1 METMTEDKVLVR
13 QALNGD
19 SSAMSWV
26 QSIAYEVIDKKNY
39 FLCKKYCANYHHIF
53 RCTLDLLFGA
63 KEASAPLCD
72 FGNDSFEWMLQFLIH
87 KNRLKNFVEKDGEKL
102 LHYYTFIIHSVP
114 LLERWKDHRFGR
126 RIRVPYYIQ
135 TLHQHAVKVFLY
147 LYDGD
152 DIQNIAQRLNMSA
165 KEAKILKT
173 SIEKALINRNKLHT
187 LYPTGAVTHT
197 GEMISEPDHGQT
209 ESSNDLSLPFPAPET
224 LLDQQKIQEA
234 LKKLDLIEQFILS
247 AMDIDNLGANDVLA
261 AIQEEGLQ
269 HYQGRIIDHI
279 DKIYYIRNKARIRL
293 KQFFMDNTLLKE
305 TES

>member
-19 SSAMSWV
+19 FAAMNWV
-26 QSIAYEVIDKKNY
+26 QSVAYEVIDKKNY
-39 FLCKKYCANYHHIF
+39 FLCKKHCANYHRIF
-53 RCTLDLLFGA
+53 KCTLDFSFGA
-63 KEASAPLCD
+63 KENSAPLCD
-72 FGNDSFEWMLQFLIH
+72 FGNDSYEWMLRFLIH
-87 KNRLKNFVEKDGEKL
+87 KNRLINFVEKEGEKL

-135 TLHQHAVKVFLY
+135 TLHHHAMKVFLY

-173 SIEKALINRNKLHT
+173 KIEETLVKRNKLHT

-197 GEMISEPDHGQT
+197 GEMISEPDYNQT
-209 ESSNDLSLPFPAPET
+209 EISNDLSLPFPAPES
-224 LLDQQKIQEA
+224 LLDQQKIQDA
-234 LKKLDLIEQFILS
+234 LKKLDLIEKFILC
-247 AMDIDNLGANDVLA
+247 AMDVDNLGANEVLA

-269 HYQGRIIDHI
+269 YHRGRCIDHI
-279 DKIYYIRNKARIRL
+279 DQIYYIRNKARIRL
-293 KQFFMDNTLLKE
+293 KRFFIDNTYLKE
-305 TES
+305 AES